1 MRKKMDANRWSRF
14 TRHRILFLNAISYS
28 GARWFAVLWSRRAK
42 RAQSK
47 PTSTLEPLCAITS
60 IREWRNIST
69 GSRKKFDRASMIY
82 VHTYTR
88 WFVPQVRGRLYIHIE
103 KWKKICTDLY
113 VYVYICIH
121 HVRKDTCICHMYIH
135 LDAYT
140 CMRLVHID
148 TQHVCIIYM

>member
-1 MRKKMDANRWSRF
+1 
-14 TRHRILFLNAISYS
+14 
-28 GARWFAVLWSRRAK
+28 
-42 RAQSK
+42 
-47 PTSTLEPLCAITS
+47 
-60 IREWRNIST
+60 
-69 GSRKKFDRASMIY
+69 MIY

-88 WFVPQVRGRLYIHIE
+88 WFVPQGRLYIHIE

-121 HVRKDTCICHMYIH
+121 HVRKDTCMRHMYIH